1 MRIKSAE
8 ITSFGKFKNKTID
21 FNEGFNIIFGN
32 NESGKST
39 IISFIYAMFYGFGDN
54 RGKGI
59 SMREKYTPWDGGEC
73 EGKLHIVTDENTPV
87 TIYRKAGSVKKYDI
101 LKVYNTDTA
110 EPLSLNPEEMSGV
123 NSDTF
128 LKTLCIRQLSSTFEG
143 GSSEIVTRLANIA
156 TSGDESASY
165 EKALKLIDT
174 ARKEIRP
181 LRGNGGTLS
190 STISEIT
197 ALERSKAE
205 QQETQMSLEKYSSEL
220 SFAEKSAKK
229 AEEDYEAA
237 LTTNFDSLIANL
249 KGRITEKEAFVEK
262 NSENKS
268 SSKKIYLLAAILLA
282 VFAIILLIISSGFWF
297 APLIAAVAVG
307 ALSFFEKKPAPN
319 TEEVENLEKLRNEL
333 SDLEKKKAL
342 HENKTA
348 ILKSNAVSAR
358 KALENI
364 HIKISALESR
374 LVFTDTSA
382 LPSLYKKREKLE
394 SDYSVLTK
402 VLDALSA
409 SNSKMQKNFTPA
421 VNKKASEYF
430 EILTG
435 GKYTKIF
442 CDEEFNLRI
451 EADMPRESAFFSG
464 GTVDQLYLSLRLALI
479 DMLFKD
485 SSTFIILDQ
494 PFLQYDTGR
503 TEKAVK
509 LLENLTEKRQ
519 IILFTADEKDFSG
532 NKNTETLT

>member
-1 MRIKSAE
+1 MRIKSIE
-8 ITSFGKFKNKTID
+8 ITSFGKFKNKNIE
-21 FNEGFNIIFGN
+21 FNEGFNVIFGN

-39 IISFIYAMFYGFGDN
+39 IISFIYAMLYGFGDN

-73 EGKLHIVTDENTPV
+73 EGKLHLITDDNIPV

-110 EPLSLNPEEMSGV
+110 EPLPLNPEEISEV

-165 EKALKLIDT
+165 EKALKIIDT
-174 ARKEIRP
+174 VRKEIRP

-190 STISEIT
+190 ALNGEIS
-197 ALERSKAE
+197 ALERANAE
-205 QQETQMSLEKYSSEL
+205 QKETKISLDKYISEL
-220 SFAEKSAKK
+220 SYTEKAVKK
-229 AEEDYEAA
+229 AEDEYETA
-237 LTTNFDSLIANL
+237 LTTNFDAQIANL
-249 KGRITEKEAFVEK
+249 KGRITEKEAFLE
-262 NSENKS
+262 KS
-268 SSKKIYLLAAILLA
+268 SEEKSSPKKIFLLAAILLA
-282 VFAIILLIISSGFWF
+282 VFAVIMLITKAYFWF

-307 ALSFFEKKPAPN
+307 ALSFLEKKPVAN
-319 TEEVENLEKLRNEL
+319 TEEIENLEMLKNEL
-333 SDLEKKKAL
+333 SSLEKERAL
-342 HENKTA
+342 HENK
-348 ILKSNAVSAR
+348 ISMLKTNTVSAR
-358 KALENI
+358 KRLEELNF
-364 HIKISALESR
+364 KITTLKSR
-374 LVFTDTSA
+374 MVFADTSA

-394 SDYSVLTK
+394 ADYSMLSKVLT
-402 VLDALSA
+402 ALES
-409 SNSKMQKNFTPA
+409 SHSKMQKNFTPQ

-430 EILTG
+430 EKLTD
-435 GKYTKIF
+435 GKYSKVF

-494 PFLQYDTGR
+494 PFLQYDADR
-503 TEKAVK
+503 TQKAIN
-509 LLENLTEKRQ
+509 LLENLTDNRQ
-519 IILFTADEKDFSG
+519 ILFFTADEKEFSG